1 MKKLLL
7 SAFAALFAGS
17 TFAYEIGEY
26 AYTQTQRVKILGSNM
41 VGNSNFA
48 GGSTDGWTAADGA
61 AIDQE
66 TTWAIEPG
74 VGPNNEN
81 VLKSLGA
88 NAGAAVC
95 QAFSL
100 DGGTYLVSYQIKV
113 GELGTAASTAG
124 VDIFVNTDGALTKV
138 ASTDEAPVTTVSG
151 TVNYTDEWQT
161 VNYVATISDGGFL
174 VFHIESLPTD
184 VMVTNFTLQQ
194 AELVWDIRIA
204 ERKFAFARKLAD
216 DPNFN
221 IPEAEDARIT
231 LLEVIENL
239 EGAIAAGQLDQEPV
253 ALNAMD
259 SFNEELNNF
268 LDVAS
273 TNLATEENFKYITD
287 LTAFPKRNRKDIKA
301 ESVHGGFL
309 FRQDG
314 AAAGAETNWTHGN
327 GSAYLSHQIQAQ
339 YANPAASVELH
350 NNSVPAGKYY
360 VAADVR
366 TSLLD
371 KNYVQTFTIEKNVRG
386 FVGSDSSEVVPV
398 QGEDFVKLYFIGEV
412 KEGENFGAGFWWEG
426 HDAGSTFQIMNF
438 EIRSFGN
445 VADEMEH
452 KAAWN
457 AFIAQWNAAVSA
469 REAVVD
475 KIGNKNYPWEQD
487 SLKRALDLWDPYY
500 NDIIAKGWVDANGN
514 DAGVATTEELN
525 DWALYQGVELY
536 SEPDE
541 YGDVTRLEYQ
551 VVRGYQNASNYVTTV
566 NQPIADLQAEIKKA
580 TDILN
585 DDKNVNGDKFNYEM
599 AIEVAQEVLDN
610 ILTNT
615 TDATR
620 EADIE
625 TINTAI
631 AELKYAEEVFL
642 ATAQLE
648 PFVSIDYSNPFKEV
662 VVETEDEEGIITT
675 TTTYAIEGEGASMNF
690 GTMANP
696 TDNTAANY
704 YALGY
709 NEDYLDVLRV
719 GKGNATVELPVAI
732 ADDEVL
738 RVNFDIWFGKL
749 INRVLTVQLL
759 NAAGE
764 RVGGFEYGAYDVK
777 ANYNDFNN
785 EANEGMD
792 IVGWTTGI
800 GSSSTQNSAICAE
813 NNCSSFT
820 LIVDYKALTLQGMI
834 DNPQKGSHNGARMP
848 MLELD
853 DQKVTKFVLSSTY
866 ENADRRCWFDNLKMY
881 KYKSSAEG
889 PMFDGINEV
898 ATNNAARVQ
907 GVFTLSGV
915 KVAPTAEQLPAG
927 LYIINGK
934 KVVIR

>member
-7 SAFAALFAGS
+7 SAFAVLFAGS

-26 AYTQTQRVKILGSNM
+26 AFTQTQRVKITGTNL
-41 VGNSNFA
+41 VANSNFA
-48 GGSTDGWTAADGA
+48 DGTADGWTAADGT

-95 QAFSL
+95 QQFTL
-100 DGGTYLVSYQIKV
+100 DAGTYLVSYQVKV
-113 GELGTAASTAG
+113 GELGTAGSTTG
-124 VDIFVNTDGALTKV
+124 VDIFVNTDGALTK
-138 ASTDEAPVTTVSG
+138 ATSTDEAPVTTVSG
-151 TVNYTDEWQT
+151 TVNFTDQWQT
-161 VNYVATISDGGFL
+161 VNYVATINDGEHL
-174 VFHIESLPTD
+174 VFHIESVPTD
-184 VMVTNFTLQQ
+184 VMLTNFIVQE
-194 AELVWDIRIA
+194 AVLVWDVRIA
-204 ERKFAFARKLAD
+204 ERKFALARKLAD

-221 IPEAEDARIT
+221 IEAAQGVRAEMLQTIED
-231 LLEVIENL
+231 L
-239 EGAIAAGQLDQEPV
+239 EGAIAAGGLDNETV
-253 ALNAMD
+253 ALNAMS
-259 SFNEELNNF
+259 SFEDLLKDY

-273 TNLATEENFKYITD
+273 VDLATEENFKYITD
-287 LTAFPKRNRKDIKA
+287 LTAFPKRNRKDIKG

-309 FRQDG
+309 FRQEG
-314 AAAGAETNWTHGN
+314 AAAGAETNWTHGS
-327 GSAYLSHQIQAQ
+327 GSQYLSHQIQAQ

-398 QGEDFVKLYFIGEV
+398 MGEDFVKLYFIGEV

-445 VADEMEH
+445 VAEEMEH

-457 AFIAQWNAAVSA
+457 DFIAQWNAAVAA
-469 REAVVD
+469 RQAVVD
-475 KIGNKNYPWEQD
+475 KMGNKNYPWEQD
-487 SLKRALDLWDPYY
+487 SLKRALNLWDPYY

-525 DWALYQGVELY
+525 DWALYQGVEMY
-536 SEPDE
+536 TEDE
-541 YGDVTRLEYQ
+541 DGVITRLEYQ
-551 VVRGYQNASNYVTTV
+551 VVRGYQNASNYVAEV
-566 NQPIADLQAEIKKA
+566 NQPIADLKAEIAKA
-580 TDILN
+580 TDMLN
-585 DDKNVNGDKFNYEM
+585 DDKNTEGDKFNFEI
-599 AIEVAQEVLDN
+599 AIEVAQEVFDN
-610 ILTNT
+610 ILANT

-625 TINTAI
+625 AINTAI
-631 AELKYAEEVFL
+631 TELQYAEELFL
-642 ATAQLE
+642 ASAQLE
-648 PFVSIDYSNPFKEV
+648 PFVSIDYSNFFKEV
-662 VVETEDEEGIITT
+662 NVETVDEEGIATT
-675 TTTYAIEGEGASMNF
+675 TTTYAIEGVGGEMNF
-690 GTMANP
+690 GTMANL

-738 RVNFDIWFGKL
+738 RVNFDVWFGNL
-749 INRVLTVQLL
+749 VNRVLTVQLQ
-759 NAAGE
+759 NEAGE
-764 RVGGFEYGAYDVK
+764 RVAGFEFESYNVK
-777 ANYNDFNN
+777 TSYNDFNN

-792 IVGWTTGI
+792 IANWRTGI
-800 GSSSTQNSAICAE
+800 GSSSASNAAICAD
-813 NNCSSFT
+813 NNRTTFT

-853 DQKVTKFVLSSTY
+853 DQKVTKFVLSSSY

-898 ATNNAARVQ
+898 ATSKAGKVQ
-907 GVFTLSGV
+907 GVYTLSGV
-915 KVAPTAEQLPAG
+915 KVAPTADQLPAG